1 MLHIVYRVGDLD
13 KTIKF
18 YTECLGRYTNAFLG
32 YGPKDSHYVV
42 ELTYSYGVDKYDIG
56 NGFDHFG
63 IAVEDVTLSCI
74 KYIISQLFAYY
85 LRHMLQRYTEVMRK
99 VGLVKGGSTVIAFIE
114 DPDGYKFEL

>member
-32 YGPKDSHYVV
+32 YGPEDSHYVV
-42 ELTYSYGVDKYDIG
+42 ELTYNYGVDKYDIG

-63 IAVEDVTLSCI
+63 IAVEDFALTKEALS
-74 KYIISQLFAYY
+74 
-85 LRHMLQRYTEVMRK
+85 YTEVMRQ
-99 VGLVKGGSTVIAFIE
+99 VGLVKGGSTVIAFIA